1 MFGVRLHETPEALLD
16 CGGAWLRVTRQH
28 RRRTGH
34 RKGVRVGY
42 FYTPPKLRG
51 RGSASRIVAFLSQE
65 MLDAGCAF
73 CVLYTDLSNP
83 TSNAMYQRVGYTLMT
98 RCRALT

>member
-28 RRRTGH
+28 HRRTGH
-34 RKGVRVGY
+34 RKG
-42 FYTPPKLRG
+42 
-51 RGSASRIVAFLSQE
+51 IVAFLSQE

-98 RCRALT
+98 RCRTLT